1 MGKKAVGDAYEHL
14 KTSIKRRFGE
24 DSALPKAL
32 AELEHNPD
40 SAGRKL
46 ILQEAVQEAQA
57 FDDRA
62 ILQAARVL
70 LEQVQAQGGDKRVQ
84 QIIIGD
90 YNAQAEG
97 GSTASVNVNLPK

>member
-1 MGKKAVGDAYEHL
+1 LGKKAVGDAYEHL

-32 AELEHNPD
+32 AELEHKPD

-46 ILQEAVQEAQA
+46 ILQEAVQATQA
-57 FDDRA
+57 FDDPA

-70 LEQVQAQGGDKRVQ
+70 LE